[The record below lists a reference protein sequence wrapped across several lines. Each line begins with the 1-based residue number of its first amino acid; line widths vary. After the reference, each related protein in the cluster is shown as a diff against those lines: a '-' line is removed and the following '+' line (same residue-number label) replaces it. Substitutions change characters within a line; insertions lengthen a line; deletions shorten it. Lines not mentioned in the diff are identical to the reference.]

1 MELDFQRAAPERLA
15 MVSPV
20 NVLEFAE
27 GEIGTSEGN
36 HQVVLHRTA
45 QGNEKR
51 KTTFP

>member
-1 MELDFQRAAPERLA
+1 MELEFQQAAPESLA
-15 MVSPV
+15 MVLPV
-20 NVLEFAE
+20 NILGFAE

-51 KTTFP
+51 KMTFP

>member
-1 MELDFQRAAPERLA
+1 MELEFQRAAPERLA
-15 MVSPV
+15 MDSPV

-27 GEIGTSEGN
+27 CEIGTSEGN